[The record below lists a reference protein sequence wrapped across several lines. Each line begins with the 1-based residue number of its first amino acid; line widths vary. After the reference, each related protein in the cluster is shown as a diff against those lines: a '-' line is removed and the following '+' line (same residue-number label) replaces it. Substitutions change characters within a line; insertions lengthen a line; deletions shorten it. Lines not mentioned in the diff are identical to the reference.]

1 MIEAI
6 GSVTA
11 MPIATP
17 EQKTTAR
24 VAEDF
29 KQALTDALKRVNSDQ
44 IEAQELHK
52 QLAAGQVDR
61 LHDVMIAAEKASL
74 GLQFTMQVRNK
85 VVEAYQEVMR
95 MQI

>member
-1 MIEAI
+1 MIEAA

-11 MPIATP
+11 MPLATP
-17 EQKTTAR
+17 EREASAR
-24 VAEDF
+24 VAQDF
-29 KQALTDALKRVNSDQ
+29 KHALVDALKRVNSDQ
-44 IEAQELHK
+44 IESQELHK

-61 LHDVMIAAEKASL
+61 LHDVMVAAEKASL
-74 GLQFTMQVRNK
+74 SLQLTMQVRNK